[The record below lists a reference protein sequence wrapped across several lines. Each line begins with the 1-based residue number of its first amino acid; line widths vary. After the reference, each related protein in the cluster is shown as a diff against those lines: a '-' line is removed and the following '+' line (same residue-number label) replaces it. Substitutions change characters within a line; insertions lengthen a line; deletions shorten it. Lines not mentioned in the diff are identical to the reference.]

1 MKGWIETRTASDGS
15 KRYDA
20 CHWIATGKKKS
31 KTFRRRKDADTYLT
45 NMVKRVQD
53 GTYVDVQPALMGEVF
68 DRWLELDLAVR
79 VKESS
84 LKVSTAKSYR
94 SIVAEHLRPAFAAY
108 RSDRFTLGV
117 VEQWRKGIADKIA
130 AGSLAPK
137 SYVNLRNLLHAIT
150 EWARHPE
157 RRYLAHDPL
166 AGLPRIRLP
175 RAKKRPHFEPAQLLE
190 LLRLAAKTPPD
201 DTIIK
206 TALLSGLRR
215 GELFALQW
223 PDIDTGNGQEG
234 GCVHVRRRIYQGVV
248 DTPKTEE
255 SDRVV
260 DVPQRLLDEL
270 AIYRLTYPPIGE
282 GFIFRT
288 EQGRPIDG
296 DNWHHRRFVPILEA
310 ANLRLPKSG
319 LHSLR
324 HSYVS
329 ILAAQG
335 EDIHY
340 IARQV
345 GHSSTRLTQDIYRHV
360 FAKTRVDAM
369 RRLDRWGALGSAPTI
384 PSGAHPAEPDATG
397 RTGGNTGE

>member
-1 MKGWIETRTASDGS
+1 MNGWVVTRTAADGK

-20 CHWIATGKKKS
+20 KWRIAPGKIKS
-31 KTFRRRKDADTYLT
+31 KTFAKRKAADHYLT
-45 NMVKRVQD
+45 TMVKRVQD
-53 GTYVDVQPALMGEVF
+53 GSYIEVVPTLMGEVF
-68 DRWLELDLAVR
+68 ERWLDLDLAVR
-79 VKESS
+79 AKEGS
-84 LKVSTAKSYR
+84 LKQSTAKSYR
-94 SIVAEHLRPAFAAY
+94 SMLAEHLKPAFAAY

-117 VEQWRKGIADKIA
+117 VEQWRKGIAEKIA
-130 AGSLAPK
+130 AGTMAPK
-137 SYVNLRNLLHAIT
+137 TYTNLRNLLHAVV

-157 RRYLAHDPL
+157 RRYLAHDPM

-175 RAKKRPHFEPAQLLE
+175 RAKKRPHFEPPQVLE
-190 LLRLAAKTPPD
+190 LLRVAAKTPPD
-201 DTIIK
+201 DTIVK

-223 PDIDTGNGQEG
+223 SDIDTGTGEG
-234 GCVHVRRRIYQGVV
+234 GALHVRRRIYQGTI

-270 AIYRLTYPPIGE
+270 AIYAVTYPAIGE
-282 GFIFRT
+282 GYIFRT
-288 EQGRPIDG
+288 TQGTPLDG
-296 DNWHHRRFVPILEA
+296 DNWHHRRLVPLLEA
-310 ANLRLPKSG
+310 AGLRLPRAG

-324 HSYVS
+324 HTYVS
-329 ILAAQG
+329 LLAEQG

-360 FAKTRVDAM
+360 FAKTRTAAM
-369 RRLDRWGALGSAPTI
+369 RRLNQWDAL
-384 PSGAHPAEPDATG
+384 PDA
-397 RTGGNTGE
+397 RDAKV